1 MGGRADHL
9 AGSLVVSTRR
19 NWIVVAVAAL
29 AVAAALVLAI
39 VLTRGST
46 SAIPQHALTAEAS
59 LSRSGALFADPLR
72 ASIEVLVDRKR
83 IDPARVGFSVGFE
96 PFSRIGIPRLSRHD
110 TDRLTRLVFTT
121 DIVCSTD
128 VCLPKGR
135 SNSMRIRF
143 TPAQVFYFSRD
154 GSGRRTVNL
163 PWQPLTLATRTTA
176 ADLAGDDPFSQP
188 IWHASTDPL
197 AVSYRFSP
205 SALKIVLLVIS
216 GLLFAGAAFALW
228 RVLRALQAR
237 LRLPLPSARMASC
250 ATIASRTAGAR
261 LPFATITIDPLLSR
275 ELTRSGESQLALAA
289 RELAWAEPTPIP
301 ATTQPLTLDVRR
313 LIQQRSNG
321 HGA

>member
-1 MGGRADHL
+1 MGRRAHHL
-9 AGSLVVSTRR
+9 AGSLVVSRRR

-29 AVAAALVLAI
+29 TVAAALVLAF
-39 VLTRGST
+39 VLTGSST
-46 SAIPQHALTAEAS
+46 QAVPEHALTAEAS

-72 ASIEVLVDRKR
+72 ATIEVLVDRKR
-83 IDPARVGFSVGFE
+83 VDPARVGFSVAFE
-96 PFSRIGIPRLSRHD
+96 PYSRIGIPRLSRHD
-110 TDRLTRLVFTT
+110 TDRLTQLVFST
-121 DIVCSTD
+121 DLVCSTD

-135 SNSMRIRF
+135 SSSMRIRF
-143 TPAQVFYFSRD
+143 ARAQVFYFPRD
-154 GSGRRTVNL
+154 GSGRKTLKLN
-163 PWQPLTLATRTTA
+163 WQPLTLGTRTTP

-205 SALKIVLLVIS
+205 SVLKTVLVVLSALFFV
-216 GLLFAGAAFALW
+216 GAAFALW

-237 LRLPLPSARMASC
+237 LRLPLPSALERAVRLVE
-250 ATIASRTAGAR
+250 RTEAR
-261 LPFATITIDPLLSR
+261 EDAAAKRKALELLSR

-301 ATTQPLTLDVRR
+301 AATQPLTLDVRR
-313 LIQQRSNG
+313 LIEQRSNG

>member
-1 MGGRADHL
+1 VGRRAHHL
-9 AGSLVVSTRR
+9 AGSLVVSRRR

-29 AVAAALVLAI
+29 TVAAALVLAV
-39 VLTRGST
+39 VLTGSST
-46 SAIPQHALTAEAS
+46 QAVPEHALTAEAS

-72 ASIEVLVDRKR
+72 ATIEVLVDRKR
-83 IDPARVGFSVGFE
+83 VDPARVGFSVAFE
-96 PFSRIGIPRLSRHD
+96 PYSRIGIPRLSRHD
-110 TDRLTRLVFTT
+110 TDRLTQLVFST
-121 DIVCSTD
+121 DLVCSTD

-135 SNSMRIRF
+135 SSSMRIRF
-143 TPAQVFYFSRD
+143 ARAQVFYFPRD
-154 GSGRRTVNL
+154 GSGRKTLKLN
-163 PWQPLTLATRTTA
+163 WQPLTLGTRTTP

-205 SALKIVLLVIS
+205 SVLKTVLVVLSALFFV
-216 GLLFAGAAFALW
+216 GAAFALW

-237 LRLPLPSARMASC
+237 LRLPLPSALERAVRLVE
-250 ATIASRTAGAR
+250 RTEAR
-261 LPFATITIDPLLSR
+261 EDAAAKRKALELLSR

-301 ATTQPLTLDVRR
+301 AATQPLTLDVRR
-313 LIQQRSNG
+313 LIEQRSNG

>member
-1 MGGRADHL
+1 
-9 AGSLVVSTRR
+9 VVSTRR

-46 SAIPQHALTAEAS
+46 PAIPQHALTAEAS

-143 TPAQVFYFSRD
+143 TPAQVFYFPRD

-237 LRLPLPSARMASC
+237 LRLPLPSALERAVRLVE
-250 ATIASRTAGAR
+250 RTEAR
-261 LPFATITIDPLLSR
+261 EDAAAKRKALELLSR
-275 ELTRSGESQLALAA
+275 ELTRSGEAQLALAA

>member
-1 MGGRADHL
+1 
-9 AGSLVVSTRR
+9 
-19 NWIVVAVAAL
+19 AL

-143 TPAQVFYFSRD
+143 TPAQVFYFPRD

-228 RVLRALQAR
+228 RMLRALQAR
-237 LRLPLPSARMASC
+237 LRLPLPSALERAVRLVE
-250 ATIASRTAGAR
+250 RTEAR
-261 LPFATITIDPLLSR
+261 EDAAAKRKALELLSR

>member
-1 MGGRADHL
+1 MGRRAHHL
-9 AGSLVVSTRR
+9 AGSLVVSRRR

-29 AVAAALVLAI
+29 TVAAALVLAV
-39 VLTRGST
+39 VLTGSST
-46 SAIPQHALTAEAS
+46 QAVPEHALTAEAS

-72 ASIEVLVDRKR
+72 ATIEVLVDRKR
-83 IDPARVGFSVGFE
+83 VDPARVGFSVAFE
-96 PFSRIGIPRLSRHD
+96 PYSRIGIPRLSRHD
-110 TDRLTRLVFTT
+110 TDRLTQLVFST
-121 DIVCSTD
+121 DLVCSTD

-135 SNSMRIRF
+135 SSSMRIRF
-143 TPAQVFYFSRD
+143 ARAQVFYFPRD
-154 GSGRRTVNL
+154 GSGRKTLKLN
-163 PWQPLTLATRTTA
+163 WQPLTLGTRTTA

-205 SALKIVLLVIS
+205 SVLKTVLLVLS
-216 GLLFAGAAFALW
+216 ALFFVGAAFALW

-237 LRLPLPSARMASC
+237 LRLPLPSALERAVRLVE
-250 ATIASRTAGAR
+250 RTEAR
-261 LPFATITIDPLLSR
+261 EDAAAKRKALELLSR

-301 ATTQPLTLDVRR
+301 AATQPLTLDVRR
-313 LIQQRSNG
+313 LIEQRSNG

>member
-1 MGGRADHL
+1 MGRRAHHL
-9 AGSLVVSTRR
+9 AGSLVVSRRR

-29 AVAAALVLAI
+29 TVAAALVLAV
-39 VLTRGST
+39 VLTGSST
-46 SAIPQHALTAEAS
+46 QAVPEHALTAEAS

-72 ASIEVLVDRKR
+72 ATIEVLVDRKR
-83 IDPARVGFSVGFE
+83 VDPARVGFSVAFE
-96 PFSRIGIPRLSRHD
+96 PYSRIGIPRLSRHD
-110 TDRLTRLVFTT
+110 TDRLTQLVFST
-121 DIVCSTD
+121 DLVCSTD

-135 SNSMRIRF
+135 SSSMRIRF
-143 TPAQVFYFSRD
+143 ARAQVFYFPRD
-154 GSGRRTVNL
+154 GSGRKTLKLN
-163 PWQPLTLATRTTA
+163 WQPLTLGTRTTP

-205 SALKIVLLVIS
+205 SVLKTVLVVLSALFFV
-216 GLLFAGAAFALW
+216 GAAFALW

-237 LRLPLPSARMASC
+237 LRLPLPSALERAVRLVE
-250 ATIASRTAGAR
+250 RTEDREDAAAKR
-261 LPFATITIDPLLSR
+261 KALELLSR

-301 ATTQPLTLDVRR
+301 AATQPLTLDVRR
-313 LIQQRSNG
+313 LIEQRSNG

>member
-1 MGGRADHL
+1 MGRRADPL
-9 AGSLVVSTRR
+9 PGPLVVSPRR

-29 AVAAALVLAI
+29 VIAVALVLAV

-46 SAIPQHALTAEAS
+46 QAVPQHALTAEAS
-59 LSRSGALFADPLR
+59 LSRSGVLFADPLR
-72 ASIEVLVDRKR
+72 ASIEVLVDRNR

-96 PFSRIGIPRLSRHD
+96 PFSRIGIQRLARHD
-110 TDRLTRLVFTT
+110 TDRLTRLVFST
-121 DIVCSTD
+121 DLVCSTD

-143 TPAQVFYFSRD
+143 TPAQVFYFPRD
-154 GSGRRTVNL
+154 GSGRRTLDL

-197 AVSYRFSP
+197 AATYRFSP
-205 SALKIVLLVIS
+205 FGLKTALLAIS
-216 GLLFAGAAFALW
+216 GLLFVAAAFALW

-237 LRLPLPSARMASC
+237 LRLPLPSALERAVRLVE
-250 ATIASRTAGAR
+250 RTEAR
-261 LPFATITIDPLLSR
+261 EDAAAKRKALELLSR

-313 LIQQRSNG
+313 LIEQRSNG
-321 HGA
+321 HAA

>member
-1 MGGRADHL
+1 
-9 AGSLVVSTRR
+9 VVSRRR

-29 AVAAALVLAI
+29 TVAAALVLAV
-39 VLTRGST
+39 VLTGSST
-46 SAIPQHALTAEAS
+46 QAVPEHALTAEAS

-72 ASIEVLVDRKR
+72 ATIEVLVDRKR
-83 IDPARVGFSVGFE
+83 VDPARVGFSVAFE
-96 PFSRIGIPRLSRHD
+96 PYSRIGIPRLSRHD
-110 TDRLTRLVFTT
+110 TDRLTQLVFST
-121 DIVCSTD
+121 DLVCSTD

-135 SNSMRIRF
+135 SSSMRIRF
-143 TPAQVFYFSRD
+143 ARAQVFYFPRD
-154 GSGRRTVNL
+154 GSGRKTLKLN
-163 PWQPLTLATRTTA
+163 WQPLTLGTRTTP

-205 SALKIVLLVIS
+205 SVLKTVLVVLSALFFV
-216 GLLFAGAAFALW
+216 GAAFALW

-237 LRLPLPSARMASC
+237 LRLPLPSALERAVRLVE
-250 ATIASRTAGAR
+250 RTEAR
-261 LPFATITIDPLLSR
+261 EDAPAKRKALELLSR

-301 ATTQPLTLDVRR
+301 AATQPLTLDVRR
-313 LIQQRSNG
+313 LIEQRSNG

>member
-1 MGGRADHL
+1 MGRRADHL
-9 AGSLVVSTRR
+9 SGPLVVTPRR

-29 AVAAALVLAI
+29 VIAAALVLA
-39 VLTRGST
+39 VMLTRGS
-46 SAIPQHALTAEAS
+46 AQAVPQHALTAEAS
-59 LSRSGALFADPLR
+59 LSRSGVLFADPLR

-96 PFSRIGIPRLSRHD
+96 PFSRIGIQRLARYD
-110 TDRLTRLVFTT
+110 TDRLTRLVFST
-121 DIVCSTD
+121 DLVCSTD

-143 TPAQVFYFSRD
+143 APAQVFYFPRD
-154 GSGRRTVNL
+154 GSGRRTLEL
-163 PWQPLTLATRTTA
+163 PWQALTLATRTTA

-197 AVSYRFSP
+197 AVTYRFSP
-205 SALKIVLLVIS
+205 SVLKIALLALS
-216 GLLFAGAAFALW
+216 ALLFLAAAFALW

-237 LRLPLPSARMASC
+237 LRLPLPSALERAVRLVE
-250 ATIASRTAGAR
+250 RTEVRDDAAAKR
-261 LPFATITIDPLLSR
+261 KALELLSR

-301 ATTQPLTLDVRR
+301 STTQPLTLDVRR
-313 LIQQRSNG
+313 LIEQRSNG

>member
-1 MGGRADHL
+1 MGRRAHHL
-9 AGSLVVSTRR
+9 AGSLVVSRRR

-29 AVAAALVLAI
+29 TVAAALVLAL
-39 VLTRGST
+39 VLTGRST
-46 SAIPQHALTAEAS
+46 QAVPEHALTAEAS

-72 ASIEVLVDRKR
+72 ATIEVLVDRKR
-83 IDPARVGFSVGFE
+83 VDPARVGFSVAFE
-96 PFSRIGIPRLSRHD
+96 PYSRIGIPRLSRHD
-110 TDRLTRLVFTT
+110 TDRLTQLVFST
-121 DIVCSTD
+121 DLVCSTD

-135 SNSMRIRF
+135 SSSMRIRF
-143 TPAQVFYFSRD
+143 ARAQVFYFPRD
-154 GSGRRTVNL
+154 GSGRKTLKLN
-163 PWQPLTLATRTTA
+163 WQPLTLGTRTTP

-205 SALKIVLLVIS
+205 SVLKTVLVVLSALFFV
-216 GLLFAGAAFALW
+216 GAAFALW

-237 LRLPLPSARMASC
+237 LRLPLPSALERAVRLVE
-250 ATIASRTAGAR
+250 RTEAR
-261 LPFATITIDPLLSR
+261 EDAAAKRKALELLSR

-301 ATTQPLTLDVRR
+301 AATQPLTLDVRR
-313 LIQQRSNG
+313 LIEQRSNG